1 MAQRIVT
8 LLFTDIEGSTK
19 LWEAHADGMR
29 KALPR
34 HDALIKK
41 AVEDNAGIVFK
52 TVGDGFFCA
61 FPVPDSA
68 VSAALQLQMAI
79 HGTTW
84 QVPDLRVRCAIHTGT
99 VEARGG
105 DYFGLAL
112 SRAARMLQAS
122 FGGQTL
128 VSEASKALIDSK
140 LPEGATLYDHG
151 PQRLRDLERAEH
163 LFELRHPGS
172 PVDLQGLRSTNEFPS
187 NLPEQVTSFIGRE
200 ELIERVTDSLEAA
213 RLVTLT
219 GSGGAGKTRLALQTA
234 HSLIG
239 EFADGVWFIDLSTVT
254 DPSLVG
260 KAVANSLNLRE
271 QAGSS
276 MQDNLAEFAERRS
289 MLLILDNCEHVVD
302 ACSLLVDALLKSSP
316 KLRVLC
322 TSREA
327 LGIAGEVNFKVPS
340 LQVPAID
347 ADEGSILASE
357 SVRLFVERA
366 RQADSG
372 FNLRPEAAKSIA
384 RIVTR
389 LDGIP
394 LAIELAAARASSM
407 SIEALS
413 ARLDE
418 SFRIL
423 TGGSKAAMER
433 QQTVRAMIDWSYN
446 LLTDPERAMLRRL
459 GVFSGG
465 WTLEAAE
472 SVCADGEQIVSE
484 DVLDLL
490 VHLVNKSLVLYDEFA
505 ARYRLLETVRWY
517 ARQKIAESDE
527 GPETRNRHLESFL
540 AIAESAELTGANQVE
555 ALDRLEME
563 HKNLLAALDW
573 CEASPLG
580 SEPCL
585 RMVAA
590 LGRFW
595 YMHGHFATG
604 RKALASALDRAEAQP
619 GTAVRGE
626 ALISAALLARVQGD
640 LGAAERYLQEAR
652 AVFQG
657 LDDKRGLSTTL
668 NALGNVMREGGRY
681 EEARKIWDEALALRV
696 EIKDRAGIAV
706 VRGNLGIV
714 AMLNGRYEEA
724 EQHIQSSL
732 AEERAMQRRS
742 HEGIAL
748 SNLGLLKM
756 WQGDL
761 ESARNYSLLALE
773 VNREVGTKLVESRD
787 LHHLGQ
793 VEVALGNIDAA
804 RTYLVGSLRISSA
817 LAAKELIADA
827 VETTATMMNRL
838 TRCEVAVILAG
849 AAERIRHE
857 AGCAMAPNEVGKYE
871 AELAEMSDVLGGD
884 FARLLEE
891 GRSMRSGDAVDLAIS
906 SLLE

>member
-19 LWEAHADGMR
+19 LWEAHGDGMR
-29 KALPR
+29 KSLPR

-41 AVEDNAGIVFK
+41 AVEVNGGTVFK

-61 FPVPDSA
+61 FSAPDSA
-68 VSAALQLQMAI
+68 VKAALELQAAIHSAA
-79 HGTTW
+79 W

-105 DYFGLAL
+105 DFFGLTL
-112 SRAARMLQAS
+112 SRAARMLQVS
-122 FGGQTL
+122 NGGQTL

-163 LFELRHPGS
+163 LFELRHPSIPIDG
-172 PVDLQGLRSTNEFPS
+172 QGLRSSNEFPN
-187 NLPEQVTSFIGRE
+187 NLPEQVTSFVGRE
-200 ELIERVTDSLEAA
+200 ELIDRVIQSLDRS
-213 RLVTLT
+213 RLVTLS
-219 GSGGAGKTRLALQTA
+219 GSGGSGKTRLALQVAKTV
-234 HSLIG
+234 LDT
-239 EFADGVWFIDLSTVT
+239 FADGVWFVDLSTVT
-254 DPSLVG
+254 DPSLVV
-260 KAVANSLNLRE
+260 KAAANALNLRE
-271 QAGSS
+271 QAGTAL
-276 MQDNLAEFAERRS
+276 QETLIEFAERRN
-289 MLLILDNCEHVVD
+289 MLLVFDNCEHVVNE
-302 ACSLLVDALLKSSP
+302 CSLLVDAMLKACP
-316 KLRVLC
+316 NVKALA

-327 LGIAGEVNFKVPS
+327 LGIAGELTIKVPS
-340 LQVPAID
+340 LQVPSPGDDESAIM
-347 ADEGSILASE
+347 ASE

-366 RQADSG
+366 QQVDSG
-372 FNLRPEAAKSIA
+372 FIARPEAAESIA
-384 RIVTR
+384 RIVAR

-407 SIEALS
+407 SVEALS

-423 TGGSKAAMER
+423 TGGSKAALAR
-433 QQTVRAMIDWSYN
+433 QQTVSAMIDWSYN
-446 LLTDPERAMLRRL
+446 LLTEPERAMLRRL

-465 WTLEAAE
+465 WTLDAAE
-472 SVCADGEQIVSE
+472 AVCADGATIVTE

-490 VHLVNKSLVLYDEFA
+490 VQLVNKSLVLYDEFS

-517 ARQKIAESDE
+517 SRQKLAETDE
-527 GPETRNRHLESFL
+527 GPETRDRHLAAFL
-540 AIAESAELTGANQVE
+540 AVAEGAELTGANQVE

-563 HKNLLAALDW
+563 HKNILAALDW
-573 CEASPLG
+573 CDASPAG
-580 SEPCL
+580 AEPGL
-585 RMVAA
+585 RLVGA

-595 YMHGHFATG
+595 YMHGHFASG
-604 RKALASALDRAEAQP
+604 RRALSVALARVEAQP
-619 GTAVRGE
+619 WTTLRGE

-640 LGAAERYLQEAR
+640 LQAAEGFLQEAR
-652 AVFQG
+652 EVFHH
-657 LDDKRGLSTTL
+657 LADKRGLSTTL

-681 EEARKIWDEALALRV
+681 EEAGKIWKEALALRM
-696 EIKDRAGIAV
+696 ELSDRAGISV
-706 VRGNLGIV
+706 VRGNLGII
-714 AMLNGRYEEA
+714 AMLNGKYEEA
-724 EQHIQSSL
+724 DEHIQASL
-732 AEERAMQRRS
+732 AEERALQRRS

-761 ESARNYSLLALE
+761 ESARNYCKLALD

-793 VEVALGNIDAA
+793 IEVALGNIDAA
-804 RTYLVGSLRISSA
+804 RGYLVGSLRISSA
-817 LAAKELIADA
+817 LAAKELMADA
-827 VETTATMMNRL
+827 IETSATLLNRL
-838 TRCEVAVILAG
+838 SRFSTAAKLAG

-857 AGCAMAPNEVGKYE
+857 SGCAMAPNEVGRYE
-871 AELAEMSDVLGGD
+871 SEVEAMKDALGVD
-884 FARLLEE
+884 AARLLEE
-891 GRSMRSGDAVDLAIS
+891 GRSMRSGDAVELAVC